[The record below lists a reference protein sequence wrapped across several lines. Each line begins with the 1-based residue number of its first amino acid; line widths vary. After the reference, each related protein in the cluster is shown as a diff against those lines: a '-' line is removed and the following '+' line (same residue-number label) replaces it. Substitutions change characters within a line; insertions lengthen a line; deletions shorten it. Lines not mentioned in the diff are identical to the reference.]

1 MGSSAGGDI
10 TGNYRKKR
18 IEPSI
23 DMDVSWEGFFTDGIK
38 AGSTV
43 MLPIKPT
50 PQSCRLDIYGLS
62 EDDFNGIRVESALEH
77 TSEPIAWLPE
87 GATYDISVNSSIK
100 TGSSITVFYKNNKL
114 LIKII
119 YE

>member
-10 TGNYRKKR
+10 TGYNSKKR

-23 DMDVSWEGFFTDGIK
+23 DMDVSWEGYFTGGIK

-43 MLPIKPT
+43 KLPIKPT
-50 PQSCRLDIYGLS
+50 PEDCRLDIYGLS
-62 EDDFNGIRVESALEH
+62 ENDFNGIHVESALEH
-77 TSEPIAWLPE
+77 TAEPISWLPE
-87 GATYDISVNSSIK
+87 GSTYDICVRSPIK
-100 TGSSITVFYKNNKL
+100 AGSSITVFYNNNKL